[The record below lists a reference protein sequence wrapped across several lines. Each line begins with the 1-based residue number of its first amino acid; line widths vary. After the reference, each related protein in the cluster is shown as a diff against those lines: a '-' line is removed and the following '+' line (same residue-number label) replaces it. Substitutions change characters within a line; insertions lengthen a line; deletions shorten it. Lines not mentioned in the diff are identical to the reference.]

1 MHISQLVPFA
11 IGTAAE
17 NKKLR
22 SHELIVLPQEVLPFV
37 DGELKENP
45 TPLEFSG
52 TDSKGQAYQGKI
64 TTDNVIRAL
73 WLPESSNRV
82 TSPDVRRGERIV
94 LYRFGDSDQYYWRP
108 MGLDDHLRKLE
119 TIIFAISAT
128 KDESKKTLDI
138 ESCYFVEM
146 SSHTKQITVHTS
158 KANGE
163 AFAYDFQIDADL
175 SKVLLT
181 DDGGNYF
188 LLDSANTHIR
198 MENADGTYYELDKQK
213 IKGYAPQTIDFIAG
227 QRMSVTVGGTK
238 MTWLPGQTI
247 LKTPVFTGLR

>member
-1 MHISQLVPFA
+1 MQISQLVPYA
-11 IGTAAE
+11 VGTAAE

-22 SHELIVLPQEVLPFV
+22 SRELLVIPHEHFPFL
-37 DGELKENP
+37 DGELNAGTK
-45 TPLEFSG
+45 PLEFSG
-52 TDSKGQAYQGKI
+52 VDSGGGNYQGSVD
-64 TTDNVIRAL
+64 TSNDVRAL

-82 TSPDVRRGERIV
+82 TAPDVRRGERIL
-94 LYRFGDSDQYYWRP
+94 LYRYGDSDQYFWRP

-119 TIIFAISAT
+119 TVVFAISAT
-128 KDESKKTLDI
+128 TDESKQELDV
-138 ESCYFVEM
+138 ESCYFFEM

-163 AFAYDFQIDADL
+163 RFAYDFQIDAEE

-181 DDGGNYF
+181 DDAGNYF
-188 LLDSANTHIR
+188 LLDSANSHLR

-213 IKGYAPQTIDFIAG
+213 IKGYAPQTIDFEAG

-238 MTWLPGQTI
+238 MDWTPGVTT
-247 LKTPVFTGLR
+247 LKTPKFDGKR

>member
-1 MHISQLVPFA
+1 MHVSQLVPFS

-22 SHELIVLPQEVLPFV
+22 SRELLVMPQEILPFV
-37 DGELKENP
+37 DGELKENQ
-45 TPLEFSG
+45 TPMEFDG
-52 TDSKGQAYQGKI
+52 VDSTGKVYQGNV

-82 TSPDVRRGERIV
+82 TPPDVRRGERIV
-94 LYRFGDSDQYYWRP
+94 LYRFGDTDQYYWRP

-119 TIIFAISAT
+119 TVVFAISAT
-128 KDESKKTLDI
+128 KDESKTTLDV
-138 ESCYFVEM
+138 ESCYFFEM

-163 AFAYDFQIDADL
+163 AFAYDFQIDAEE

-188 LLDSANTHIR
+188 LLDSANSHLR
-198 MENADGTYYELDKQK
+198 MENAAGTYYELDKQK
-213 IKGYAPQTIDFIAG
+213 IKGYAPQTIDFEAG

-238 MTWLPGQTI
+238 MDWTPGVTT
-247 LKTPVFTGLR
+247 LKTPKFDGKR